1 MDKRTLLAVVLSV
14 IVISVGFFIQSTFFM
29 PPVEEVAETRS
40 DETSEEEQADGK
52 EDTSSREEE
61 SLDEGGTDSEQAQ
74 QEEQSEPTSVAAPE
88 ASSRIELHGEDPR
101 EQEVV
106 VENSVLRATFTNR
119 GGVATSIR
127 LKNHEDQG
135 EPLEMV
141 QNEDTGLGAF
151 GMTFGEP
158 HDGYTEVPFHVRRID
173 DLTLEFYR
181 DFAVPSTTGD
191 PIPFTV
197 RKKFEFE
204 PEGYLVEVRIEIVNS
219 VNAYLPL
226 DFNGYAYTLGYG
238 PEIGPEIDE
247 LDGRYEY
254 RKYYTYAEGDRDNHK
269 ISGQE
274 TLNTR
279 VSWAALLGKYFTVIS
294 IPDSTQYDITFSEK
308 PVEGLEHSHQLF
320 FSRPKINSSRNE
332 DVFQF
337 YVGPKLNRELTSYND
352 PDKNG
357 FKTRDLHL
365 EEVMDTGWAI
375 LGWLEWVLKKLLVF
389 FHSIVPNWGV
399 AIIMLTIAIKVVL
412 FPITHK
418 SYESTSKMQNLNP
431 KIQEIRAKYKDNP
444 QKMNQE
450 MASLYKTEGVNP
462 MGGCL
467 PLLLQMPIFIALFG
481 LLNKHFDLRGAT
493 FIEGWISDLSGPE
506 SIFNFAPIEI
516 PILGWS
522 DIRLL
527 PIIFAGTMFL
537 SSKMMQSPGAS
548 SQGNMKMIMYFMPL
562 FLFFI
567 LYNAPSGLLLYW
579 IMTNFLTVV
588 QQKVIGKYRKTHP
601 AGAAAGGGTVAT
613 GGSGTGSGGEK
624 TGGKAQITDKTAGK
638 NSAGAKGTET
648 KGGGKTSKTAGK
660 SAAGAKKKTGTSKSS
675 SNSKSSSSSKAKKP
689 SKASEAKR
697 RYSVPKQNR
706 TKKKKK

>member
-1 MDKRTLLAVVLSV
+1 MDKRTLLAVILSV
-14 IVISVGFFIQSTFFM
+14 IVISVGFYIQSTFFM
-29 PPVEEVAETRS
+29 PPAEEVAETRS
-40 DETSEEEQADGK
+40 PEETPEETPDEAEQDKDQEAQEGQSTSEGEDLSTGDGTEAEQ
-52 EDTSSREEE
+52 E
-61 SLDEGGTDSEQAQ
+61 DSER
-74 QEEQSEPTSVAAPE
+74 AAPE
-88 ASSRIELHGEDPR
+88 ASSNIQPHGEEPS
-101 EQEVV
+101 EEEVV
-106 VENSVLRATFTNR
+106 IENNVLRAVFTNR
-119 GGVATSIR
+119 GGVATSIK
-127 LKNHEDQG
+127 LKEHTDGG

-141 QNEDTGLGAF
+141 QNGDTDLGAF
-151 GMTFGEP
+151 GITFGEP
-158 HDGYTEVPFHVRRID
+158 HDGYTDVPFNVRRED
-173 DLTLEFYR
+173 DLTVEFYR
-181 DFAVPSTTGD
+181 DFSVPSTTGD

-197 RKKFEFE
+197 NKKFTFK
-204 PEGYLVEVRIEIVNS
+204 PDDYIVEVRVEIVNS
-219 VNAYLPL
+219 VNSYLPM
-226 DFNGYAYTLGYG
+226 DFDGYAYTLGYG

-254 RKYYTYAEGDRDNHK
+254 RKYYTYAGGDRDNHK
-269 ISGQE
+269 ISGEE
-274 TLNTR
+274 TISKR
-279 VSWAALLGKYFTVIS
+279 VSWAALLGKYFTVIG
-294 IPDSTQYDITFSEK
+294 IPDSTEYDITFSEK
-308 PVEGLEHSHQLF
+308 PQEGLEHSHQLF

-337 YVGPKLNRELTSYND
+337 YVGPKLNRELTNYND

-357 FKTRDLHL
+357 FNTSNLHL

-431 KIQEIRAKYKDNP
+431 KIQEIRAQYKDNP

-450 MASLYKTEGVNP
+450 MANLYKTEGVNP

-493 FIEGWISDLSGPE
+493 FIEGWINDLSGPE
-506 SIFNFAPIEI
+506 SILNFAPIEI

-567 LYNAPSGLLLYW
+567 LYNAPSGLLVYW

-601 AGAAAGGGTVAT
+601 AGAAAGGGTVSA
-613 GGSGTGSGGEK
+613 GSSGTGSGGEK
-624 TGGKAQITDKTAGK
+624 SESKAQITDKSGGK
-638 NSAGAKGTET
+638 GKGTAKNT
-648 KGGGKTSKTAGK
+648 GKTAP
-660 SAAGAKKKTGTSKSS
+660 SKSQ
-675 SNSKSSSSSKAKKP
+675 KSSKNKKP
-689 SKASEAKR
+689 ANKTSRASEAKR
-697 RYSVPKQNR
+697 KYSVPKQNR